1 MNYIKPQTL
10 IKNELFMA
18 YSTYA
23 FNACPRRVS
32 NTPGSVTCV
41 SSPGPVVGRRLS
53 LGHSVLSGAV
63 QVGDDCGEV
72 TVATVG
78 HREERGM
85 RRSKGCSAEIHRL
98 FAARHRD
105 PL

>member
-1 MNYIKPQTL
+1 MNIKPQTL
-10 IKNELFMA
+10 IKNELFIA

-23 FNACPRRVS
+23 FNACPRSIS
-32 NTPGSVTCV
+32 NTPGSFTCV
-41 SSPGPVVGRRLS
+41 SSPGSVVGRRLS

-78 HREERGM
+78 QRQERNTTIK
-85 RRSKGCSAEIHRL
+85 RRQCRNSLTVCCS
-98 FAARHRD
+98 
-105 PL
+105 P

>member
-10 IKNELFMA
+10 IKNELFIA
-18 YSTYA
+18 YSTC
-23 FNACPRRVS
+23 NACPRSIS
-32 NTPGSVTCV
+32 NTPGSFTCV
-41 SSPGPVVGRRLS
+41 SSPGSVVGRRLS

-78 HREERGM
+78 QREETEM
-85 RRSKGCSAEIHRL
+85 RLSKGCSAEIG
-98 FAARHRD
+98 
-105 PL
+105 